1 MLKAATGSE
10 SLMQSLWLGQSLP
23 MVQYADHLMALIHPE
38 APSNEQAR
46 IGSTIT
52 HFVFGPQE
60 IEQKYGDDLSC
71 S

>member
-10 SLMQSLWLGQSLP
+10 SLMMTLGQSLP
-23 MVQYADHLMALIHPE
+23 TVQYTDHLMALIHPE
-38 APSNEQAR
+38 PPSNEQAR
-46 IGSTIT
+46 IGPTIT